1 MSILECTHVVVG
13 LPTTNLQEK
22 VFVMMHIA
30 EQSKITSTVLNP
42 SFFIKPQGLK
52 GEGRAT
58 FY

>member
-1 MSILECTHVVVG
+1 MSILECSGSPHNNIFFHDPQV
-13 LPTTNLQEK
+13 QEY
-22 VFVMMHIA
+22 A
-30 EQSKITSTVLNP
+30 EQSMITSTVLNP